1 MEQKEK
7 NKGIIGVVADI
18 IKTKKQYETAIE
30 TALGGTIQNIVTDN
44 EETAKG
50 LITFLKQNKF
60 GRATFLPLSAISGR
74 DIKADNTLANEKGA
88 IGFANQLIEC
98 DSEFYELARY
108 LLGRILVVD
117 NIDNA
122 LAIARRHNHSVRI
135 VTLEGDMLSPGGS
148 MSGGAFKNSSN
159 LLGRRR
165 EIEELET
172 SVAGSEKKLKSLET
186 ELSNAREKLS
196 VVRNELEQLKTE
208 LQEKQLA
215 ENTSSMN
222 LEAAERKQEE
232 LNRAYTNSKRESEE
246 IEVSVQQINAEIDA
260 CKIALAESERHDK
273 ELTDKINSDNAKIEQ
288 NKAELAARQAE
299 AEKRHIEL
307 ANFSQQDTFAEENI
321 KRVLR
326 EISRLNDEADEIK
339 DSLGSADDEIREKKE
354 NIAKI
359 GETIAAAEAKIAEY
373 AGITAKERE
382 ERDKVQEKQREL
394 FTKREEISGRI
405 NTLDKECL
413 RISSRIEKI
422 ETMRDE
428 RIDYMWNEYE
438 LTLIRAAELRDE
450 SLNNSDVL
458 RKSITGLKAD
468 IKKLGDVNVNAIED
482 YKEISER
489 YIFLKTQHDDL
500 ITARDTLIKVI
511 DELDTGMR
519 TQFIEKFQEIKVEF
533 DKVFKELFGG
543 GRGTLELEEDVD
555 ILEAG
560 IKIISQPPGKKLQ
573 NMMQLSGGEK
583 ALTAISLLFAIQNL
597 KPSPFCL
604 LDEIEA
610 ALDDSNVV
618 RYARYLHKLTKNTQ
632 FIVITH
638 RRGTMAAAD
647 RLYGITMQEKGVST
661 LVSVDLI
668 EDQLDDKRE
677 EN

>member
-1 MEQKEK
+1 
-7 NKGIIGVVADI
+7 
-18 IKTKKQYETAIE
+18 
-30 TALGGTIQNIVTDN
+30 
-44 EETAKG
+44 
-50 LITFLKQNKF
+50 
-60 GRATFLPLSAISGR
+60 
-74 DIKADNTLANEKGA
+74 
-88 IGFANQLIEC
+88 
-98 DSEFYELARY
+98 
-108 LLGRILVVD
+108 
-117 NIDNA
+117 
-122 LAIARRHNHSVRI
+122 
-135 VTLEGDMLSPGGS
+135 MLSPGGS

-172 SVAGSEKKLKSLET
+172 SVAGNEKKLKSLET

-196 VVRNELEQLKTE
+196 VVGNELEQLKTE

-246 IEVSVQQINAEIDA
+246 IEVSVLQINAEIDA

-326 EISRLNDEADEIK
+326 EISRLNEEADEIK

-394 FTKREEISGRI
+394 FTRREEISGRI

-428 RIDYMWNEYE
+428 RIDYMWSEYE

-618 RYARYLHKLTKNTQ
+618 RYAKYLHKLTKNTQ